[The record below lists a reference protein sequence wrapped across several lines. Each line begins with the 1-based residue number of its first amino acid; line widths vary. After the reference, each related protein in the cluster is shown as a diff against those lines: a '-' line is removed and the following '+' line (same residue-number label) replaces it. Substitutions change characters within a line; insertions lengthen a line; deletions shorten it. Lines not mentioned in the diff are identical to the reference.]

1 MQNSAKER
9 VSRCGQTAAAERGQ
23 FARGPTQHPSQAVS
37 IESEC
42 ALSIASSCYVIKIGS
57 TFGDDTLDNFS
68 FATYLKMKN
77 FSWKIFSSLFVS
89 MHEARRDKPARF
101 ICTLYS
107 MKETFPNLLD

>member
-1 MQNSAKER
+1 LKKKNTYYAKQRER
-9 VSRCGQTAAAERGQ
+9 ESHCGQTAAAERGQ

-42 ALSIASSCYVIKIGS
+42 ALSVAPSCYVIKIGG

-77 FSWKIFSSLFVS
+77 FCWK
-89 MHEARRDKPARF
+89 M
-101 ICTLYS
+101 LYS
-107 MKETFPNLLD
+107 LISLRVNA